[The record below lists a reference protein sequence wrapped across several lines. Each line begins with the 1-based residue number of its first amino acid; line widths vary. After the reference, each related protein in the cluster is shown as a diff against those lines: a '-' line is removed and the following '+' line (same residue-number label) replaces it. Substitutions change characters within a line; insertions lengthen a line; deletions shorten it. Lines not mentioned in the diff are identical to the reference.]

1 MLHHDAIPLPNG
13 NVLAIA
19 WERHTAGEAIAMGRN
34 PTLLNPAT
42 NREVWSEAI
51 FEIKPDRNDGVG
63 GDIVWEWHLKDQLVQ
78 QRYPILPSYG
88 IVSSHPELVHLN
100 SVPKSM
106 PGADTHSADW
116 AHFNSIAYNDAKKQ
130 IIVSSREF
138 SEIWVID
145 HTTTTKQA
153 AGHTGGRGGR
163 GGDLLWRDGNLASWN
178 AGTRANEQLYFQHNA
193 YWIAPGLP
201 GAGNILVLNN
211 GWFRNT
217 GGSFSSAM
225 DIKPG
230 GYGRAQLVW
239 NYAAHPTTSFF
250 SAIISGAQRLPNGN
264 TLIDEGGDRS
274 HL

>member
-1 MLHHDAIPLPNG
+1 MKSNPIGMTVSGATSSGNGISRTISSNSGIPTYPTTASLAPTPN
-13 NVLAIA
+13 
-19 WERHTAGEAIAMGRN
+19 
-34 PTLLNPAT
+34 
-42 NREVWSEAI
+42 
-51 FEIKPDRNDGVG
+51 
-63 GDIVWEWHLKDQLVQ
+63 
-78 QRYPILPSYG
+78 
-88 IVSSHPELVHLN
+88 SSTSTP
-100 SVPKSM
+100 
-106 PGADTHSADW
+106 
-116 AHFNSIAYNDAKKQ
+116 Y
-130 IIVSSREF
+130 R
-138 SEIWVID
+138 
-145 HTTTTKQA
+145 
-153 AGHTGGRGGR
+153 HTGGRGGR

-217 GGSFSSAM
+217 GGSFSSVM
-225 DIKPG
+225 EIKPG

-239 NYAAHPTTSFF
+239 NSAAHPTTSFF